1 MGRRRNVLG
10 FSGQDLIEQCA
21 VGDGFRDRPRRIER
35 EGQRQ
40 HAVERHAPGG
50 GLEADQTVQRGRDAD
65 RSAGIRTDCAGC
77 HAVGDRDRCT

>member
-35 EGQRQ
+35 ERQRQ
-40 HAVERHAPGG
+40 HTVERHTPSG
-50 GLEADQTVQRGRDAD
+50 GLETDQTVQCGGNAD
-65 RSAGIRTDCAGC
+65 RSAGIGADCAGR
-77 HAVGDRDRCT
+77 HAVGNRDRCT